1 MSTPLDLDD
10 VLARYL
16 DVPDPVAFLADFL
29 HAEGATEVDV
39 GVLLFTA
46 VTELNCR
53 REPASPG

>member
-16 DVPDPVAFLADFL
+16 DAPDPVAFLADFL
-29 HAEGATEVDV
+29 HAEGA
-39 GVLLFTA
+39 